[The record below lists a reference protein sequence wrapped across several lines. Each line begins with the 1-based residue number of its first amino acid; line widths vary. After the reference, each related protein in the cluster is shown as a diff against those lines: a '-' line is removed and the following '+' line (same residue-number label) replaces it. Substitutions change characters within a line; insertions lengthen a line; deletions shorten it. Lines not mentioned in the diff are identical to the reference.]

1 MPRHPHR
8 HWKLEGATN
17 FRDLG
22 GYPGHE
28 GRTLRWR
35 RIFRSDHLGALSEA
49 DRRRLADLGLAKAL
63 DLRGEDESAAASYAI
78 EGVTRH
84 ALAIEPS
91 VVNRLH
97 EEVARGRALDAA
109 LTTEMM
115 RELYTRLVHEHTDR
129 YAELFGHLLDTHA
142 PLVFHCTAGKDRTG
156 MAAALILLAL
166 GVPRALVLQDYLL
179 SNEHYRRPREAAASE
194 LPAEVLDVMWN
205 VQAGFLEHAL
215 ALVDA
220 EPGGV
225 AGYLRQRL
233 GLSDAALR
241 ELAARYLERA

>member
-1 MPRHPHR
+1 MPRHPLR

-28 GRTLRWR
+28 GRPLRWR

-49 DRRRLADLGLAKAL
+49 DRRRLAELGLAAAL

-91 VVNRLH
+91 VVSRLQ
-97 EEVARGRALDAA
+97 EEHAAGRALDAA
-109 LTTEMM
+109 LAAEMM
-115 RELYTRLVHEHTDR
+115 RELYERLVQDHVDR
-129 YAELFGHLLDTHA
+129 YAALFDHLLAARA

-156 MAAALILLAL
+156 VAAALVLLAL
-166 GVPRALVLQDYLL
+166 GVPRPLVLQDYLL
-179 SNEHYRRPREAAASE
+179 SNEHYRRPPQPPGP
-194 LPAEVLDVMWN
+194 LPGEVLDVMWN

-215 ALVDA
+215 AIVER

-225 AGYLRQRL
+225 DGYLRQRL
-233 GLSDAALR
+233 GLTDAARR
-241 ELAARYLERA
+241 ELAARYLED

>member
-1 MPRHPHR
+1 MPRHPLR

-28 GRTLRWR
+28 GRPLRWR

-49 DRRRLADLGLAKAL
+49 DRRRLAELGLAAAL
-63 DLRGEDESAAASYAI
+63 DLRGADESAATPYAI

-97 EEVARGRALDAA
+97 EEAAAGRALDASLA
-109 LTTEMM
+109 TEMM

-129 YAELFGHLLDTHA
+129 YAELFGHLLA
-142 PLVFHCTAGKDRTG
+142 ARRPLVFHCTAGKDRTG
-156 MAAALILLAL
+156 MAAALVLSAL

-179 SNEHYRRPREAAASE
+179 SNDHFRRPPQAAGE

-215 ALVDA
+215 ALVDQQ
-220 EPGGV
+220 PGGM
-225 AGYLRQRL
+225 AGYLHQRL
-233 GLSDAALR
+233 GLTDAALR
-241 ELAARYLERA
+241 ELAARYLEGD